1 MSKAIYEIV
10 DRLPKMNVTTMVLNS
25 LDFVAPGQ
33 WQNITNFEEMIKK
46 VSMETDEE
54 MIQKIGDRA
63 VWLFNDKTQG
73 YQTALWIYQTVDN
86 ADSALGAAALA
97 NKVGSKIGL
106 LGLLQRLTPNN
117 EKAQSLDLSL
127 KIVAELLAF
136 CQINGLPGDS
146 IGDFVAAL
154 QAYEGES
161 LMRMSA
167 LVCLDG
173 LVPFGADFIMN
184 VESTLNNLTGAELS
198 NNPVFSKIE
207 KLIPGGSRDGQLGFI
222 GSTFDSVKGWMMGLV
237 GDRNLTR
244 DSVLSHLSNFVEFS
258 EDKLDYLA
266 AFLDMSTNY
275 FEHTGTQSIATQLI
289 ERAMAEV

>member
-46 VSMETDEE
+46 VSGESDEE
-54 MIQKIGDRA
+54 MIQRIGDRA

-73 YQTALWIYQTVDN
+73 YQTALWIYQTVDS

-106 LGLLQRLTPNN
+106 LGLLKHLTPNN

-146 IGDFVAAL
+146 IGDFVSAL

-184 VESTLNNLTGAELS
+184 VESTLNNLSGAELS

-207 KLIPGGSRDGQLGFI
+207 KLIPGGSRDGQIGFI
-222 GSTFDSVKGWMMGLV
+222 GSTFDSVKGWMTGLV

-244 DSVLSHLSNFVEFS
+244 DSVVSHLQSFVEFS
-258 EDKLDYLA
+258 EDQLDYLA